1 MKQALQRGLMPLVVM
16 NKVDRETARISE
28 VEDEIFDLFA
38 ALNASDEQME
48 YETVYAS
55 GKQGWVSGSAHV
67 TVTVGISIFVTALH
81 PAITR
86 GRLHIPASSRDGG
99 LLLFFWVLFGT
110 NAR

>member
-1 MKQALQRGLMPLVVM
+1 MPLVVM

-67 TVTVGISIFVTALH
+67 TMNVGISIFDRARGSIALH
-81 PAITR
+81 REITR
-86 GRLHIPASSRDGG
+86 DRLPKSRHP
-99 LLLFFWVLFGT
+99 LETMVCC
-110 NAR
+110 